1 MAVQPPAVAVPR
13 SSVARNAAALASGT
27 LAARLLMFGLGI
39 VMARALGP
47 ESYGRYSFAL
57 ALGLI
62 LQPVADFGLTPYVA
76 REVARAR
83 EAGEAALPRLL
94 AAKGVLLVAVL
105 ATSVA
110 LTLPLGADGELV
122 AVVAVMVLAT
132 LLDGV
137 SMFAY
142 GYFQGR
148 EAMTFEAR
156 QTARAA
162 VVRAAGGI
170 VLVLATG
177 RLWPVVAWV
186 LIVAA
191 VQAWTAFRRLGAV
204 VGRARLRPSL
214 SGAAVRWRS
223 VVAMGLVTC
232 FVMVY
237 LRADTVLVGWL
248 ESERAVGLYAAAYT
262 LMLGAQ
268 VPAWMLSTAL
278 MPVFARTYAADRPAF
293 LDTWHAGVRALVLV
307 ALPIA
312 LTISILSGPLV
323 ERFFGDAYASSA
335 RVLAVVIWI
344 CPLVALSLLATGVLR
359 AAGREGELTAVAGTC
374 ALLNV
379 SANLWA
385 ISRHGIMGAAVVTVA
400 TEALNAL
407 ALGTVCL
414 RSRLVP
420 VPRFP
425 LVRAAIACAALALVA
440 VLASSLLVEAAV
452 LAAVA
457 AYLAVLAATGV
468 AGGKDV
474 RALRAALARRP

>member
-1 MAVQPPAVAVPR
+1 M
-13 SSVARNAAALASGT
+13 
-27 LAARLLMFGLGI
+27 
-39 VMARALGP
+39 
-47 ESYGRYSFAL
+47 
-57 ALGLI
+57 
-62 LQPVADFGLTPYVA
+62 
-76 REVARAR
+76 
-83 EAGEAALPRLL
+83 
-94 AAKGVLLVAVL
+94 
-105 ATSVA
+105 
-110 LTLPLGADGELV
+110 
-122 AVVAVMVLAT
+122 
-132 LLDGV
+132 
-137 SMFAY
+137 
-142 GYFQGR
+142 
-148 EAMTFEAR
+148 
-156 QTARAA
+156 
-162 VVRAAGGI
+162 
-170 VLVLATG
+170 
-177 RLWPVVAWV
+177 
-186 LIVAA
+186 
-191 VQAWTAFRRLGAV
+191 
-204 VGRARLRPSL
+204 
-214 SGAAVRWRS
+214 
-223 VVAMGLVTC
+223 
-232 FVMVY
+232 
-237 LRADTVLVGWL
+237 
-248 ESERAVGLYAAAYT
+248 
-262 LMLGAQ
+262 
-268 VPAWMLSTAL
+268 
-278 MPVFARTYAADRPAF
+278 PAF

-359 AAGREGELTAVAGTC
+359 AAGREGPLTAVAGTC

-425 LVRAAIACAALALVA
+425 LVRAAIACAVLALVA

-468 AGGKDV
+468 AGGDDV